1 MHVLSFSAGGHF
13 SMRWITIFS
22 SVCLG
27 LFVVTCAVMWE
38 LGVFSGVSTK
48 ATIGA
53 LLGILFATA
62 IGTALMALAIYSDQ
76 SGHDEVIFR
85 IEPDK
90 DA

>member
-1 MHVLSFSAGGHF
+1 
-13 SMRWITIFS
+13 MRWIKIFTS
-22 SVCLG
+22 ACLG

-38 LGVFSGVSTK
+38 LGVFSGVSLR

-62 IGTALMALAIYSDQ
+62 IGTALMGLAVYSDQ
-76 SGHDEVIFR
+76 SGHDEAISR

-90 DA
+90 GPQNGRSS